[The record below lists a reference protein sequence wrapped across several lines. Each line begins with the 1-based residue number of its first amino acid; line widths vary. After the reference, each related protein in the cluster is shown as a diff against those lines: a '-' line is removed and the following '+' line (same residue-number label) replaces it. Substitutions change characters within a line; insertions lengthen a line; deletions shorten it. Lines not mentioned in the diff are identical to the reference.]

1 MNRHKKT
8 TTVRRPHRDEE
19 SQRIWL
25 SAQVAISAI
34 MGFVLLFFLG
44 NGCLALVH
52 HYMMMATIHQYED
65 RELEIV
71 SYRTGPGGSSEDP
84 MRIKGI
90 LHPEGVEIQTDDQAV
105 SLMQF
110 SPSSSVIKIAPTE
123 DAVVGK
129 RIKVRYYVGKPEDV
143 RWWTPEI
150 HNRFPPSDANLLR
163 TKYLTVASLLAVV
176 SCFYFSYRA
185 NGRYKRLTGD
195 E

>member
-1 MNRHKKT
+1 MNRHKKST
-8 TTVRRPHRDEE
+8 ARRPHQGED
-19 SQRIWL
+19 SQQIWL

-34 MGFVLLFFLG
+34 MGFLLLFFLG
-44 NGCLALVH
+44 NGCLALARY
-52 HYMMMATIHQYED
+52 YMMMATIHQYED

-71 SYRTGPGGSSEDP
+71 SYRAGPGNSSEDP
-84 MRIKGI
+84 LRIKGI
-90 LHPEGVEIQTDDQAV
+90 LYPEGVEIHTDDNAV

-110 SPSSSVIKIAPTE
+110 SPSSSAIQIAPSE

-129 RIKVRYYVGKPEDV
+129 RIKVRYFVGKPEDL

-150 HNRFPPSDANLLR
+150 HNRFPLSDRALLR
-163 TKYLTVASLLAVV
+163 TKFLTIASLLAVL

-185 NGRYKRLTGD
+185 NVRFKRLTGD